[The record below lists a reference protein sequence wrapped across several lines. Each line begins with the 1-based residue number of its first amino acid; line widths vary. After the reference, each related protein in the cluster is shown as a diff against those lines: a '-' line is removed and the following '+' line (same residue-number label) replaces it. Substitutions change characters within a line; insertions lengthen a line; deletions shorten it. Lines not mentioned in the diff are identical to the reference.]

1 MSYNII
7 PLQDIIEELGE
18 GYAKEILS
26 GFSCPLNRDV
36 EYFLLHKAI
45 IFNRQGLSMT
55 HLVFDQYKGE
65 NRLVAY
71 FTLAPKIISCAKDF
85 LSRSMQDRIK
95 RFAPPV
101 NGYYT
106 IPSVLLAQLGKNYT
120 DGLDKLI
127 SGDDLLSF
135 ALDVIGVVHTLIGGR
150 IIFVECEDIRA
161 LRKFYEKNDFK
172 YANKRP
178 LDGDETNLKGQY
190 LLQYIRWI

>member
-18 GYAKEILS
+18 DCAKEIFS
-26 GFSCPLNRDV
+26 GFSCPLNKDV

-45 IFNRQGLSMT
+45 EFNKQELSMT
-55 HLVFDQYKGE
+55 HLVFDQYRGE

-71 FTLAPKIISCAKDF
+71 FTLAQKFISCSRDF

-95 RFAPPV
+95 RFAPLD

-106 IPSVLLAQLGKNYT
+106 IPAILLAQLGKNYT

-127 SGDDLLSF
+127 SGEVLLSL
-135 ALDVIGVVHTLIGGR
+135 ALDVVSVVHTLIGGR
-150 IIFVECEDIRA
+150 IVFVECEDVRA
-161 LRKFYEKNDFK
+161 LKMFYNKNGFI
-172 YANKRP
+172 YSNKRA
-178 LDGDETNLKGQY
+178 LDGDETNLKGEY